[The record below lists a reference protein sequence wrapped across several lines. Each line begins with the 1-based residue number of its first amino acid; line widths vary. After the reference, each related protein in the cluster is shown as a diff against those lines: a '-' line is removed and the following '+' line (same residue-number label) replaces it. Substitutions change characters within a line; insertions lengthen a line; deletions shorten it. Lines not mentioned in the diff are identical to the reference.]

1 MEQIEVFS
9 PARVDL
15 AGGTLDIYPVY
26 LFFDNPFTLNATLSK
41 GVKVTIRKTKGKT
54 LLKNLNAGVT
64 KYFPSS
70 HKDLSLVSFLL
81 DYLEAGYG
89 FEVEFY
95 SDFPQG
101 SSLGVS
107 SSLLVAIFYGFKKIL
122 NLKFNRKQVAD
133 ILKNIEAKFMKYPAG
148 LQDYLAPL
156 YGGANAFYFGINGFE
171 RKKVNLDKS
180 LRDSLIFVFTGKSH
194 FSGSPNWELFK
205 GFFDKDKK
213 ILEGFGQVYQNSKKI
228 MQPIEKKDIKM
239 FGKLLKEDF
248 TIRKNMLDSLIPEI
262 GLFDMLDGISGVYGY
277 RLCGAAS
284 GGTVVVC
291 VNEEKKNFIVEKIKE
306 KGYKVFDCNIEYRK
320 VNVNYA

>member
-15 AGGTLDIYPVY
+15 AGGTLDIYPIY

-41 GVKVTIRKTKGKT
+41 GVKITIRKAKGKT
-54 LLKNLNAGVT
+54 LLKNLNSGLSE
-64 KYFPSS
+64 YFPSN
-70 HKDLSLVSFLL
+70 HNDLSLVSSLL
-81 DYLEAGYG
+81 DYLNAGYG

-107 SSLLVAIFYGFKKIL
+107 SSLLVGVFYGFKRIL
-122 NLKFNRKQVAD
+122 NLKFSRKEIVD
-133 ILKNIEAKFMKYPAG
+133 VLKNIEASFMKYPAG

-171 RKKVNLDKS
+171 REKVNLDKK

-205 GFFDKDKK
+205 GFFDKNKK
-213 ILEGFGQVYQNSKKI
+213 ILEGFEQIYRNSKKI
-228 MQPIEKKDIKM
+228 MQSIEKKDIKM

-248 TIRKNMLDSLIPEI
+248 LIREKMLTSLIPQI
-262 GLFDMLDGISGVYGY
+262 GLFDVLDSMSAVYGY

-291 VNEEKKNFIVEKIKE
+291 VNEEKKNFVVKKIRE
-306 KGYKVFDCNIEYRK
+306 EGYKVFDCKLEDRE
-320 VNVNYA
+320 VNVSYA